1 MHTKKIAINELG
13 GSQWTGGV
21 TYRVNLLKAFKVHP
35 TFDFKNVF
43 LIVSSKSDAAKMPI
57 PDSQVLELP
66 KPKGFI
72 DKIRCSLF
80 KKYLNK
86 DVLMSRIVKENN
98 IDVIFP
104 SYLKSGKAKS
114 IYWMPDFQFMHLPN
128 FFTKQAIKSFNIKL
142 PKYFNLADSIV
153 LSSQDAKNDFEKFS
167 PEFLYKTRV
176 MRFVAHVPENVY
188 EQSVDDIS
196 KLYNIPKKYIYMPNQ
211 FWAHKNHM
219 VVFKALNI
227 LKERGITPFLVLTGN
242 PVDVR
247 NPSYL
252 AGILEEIS
260 KLGIRNQVAILGLIP
275 HQFVYSLMRHAD
287 FVINPSLFEGWSTT
301 VEECKSLGKKM
312 ILSNLNVH
320 REQNPSN
327 SVYFDPHNAEQL
339 ANKIKNYWN
348 DTITPID
355 KDLEHQSR
363 KTIELRSI
371 EFVDRFLSIINE

>member
-13 GSQWTGGV
+13 GSQWTGGI
-21 TYRVNLLKAFKVHP
+21 TYRVNLLKALKVHP
-35 TFDFKNVF
+35 SFDFKNVF
-43 LIVSSKSDAAKMPI
+43 LIVSKKSDAEKMPI
-57 PDSQVLELP
+57 PENQVLELP
-66 KPKGFI
+66 KTKGRI
-72 DKIRCSLF
+72 DKLWCSFL
-80 KKYLNK
+80 KKYFNY

-142 PKYFNLADSIV
+142 PNYFNLADSVV

-167 PEFLYKTRV
+167 PEFLNKTRV

-188 EQSVDDIS
+188 KQSVDDIS
-196 KLYNIPKKYIYMPNQ
+196 TVYNIPKKYIYMPNQ

-260 KLGIRNQVAILGLIP
+260 KLGIRNQIAILGLIP
-275 HQFVYSLMRHAD
+275 HALVYSLMRHAD
-287 FVINPSLFEGWSTT
+287 FVINPSFFEGWSTT
-301 VEECKSLGKKM
+301 VEECKSIGKKM

-320 REQNPSN
+320 QEQKPPN
-327 SVYFDPHNAEQL
+327 SVYFDPNNAEQL
-339 ANKIKNYWN
+339 ADKIEDYWTN
-348 DTITPID
+348 TVTPID
-355 KDLEHQSR
+355 LDLEHQARES
-363 KTIELRSI
+363 IEMRSI
-371 EFVDRFLSIINE
+371 EFAEQFLNIINE

>member
-21 TYRVNLLKAFKVHP
+21 TYRVNLLKALKVHP

-57 PDSQVLELP
+57 PENQIIELP
-66 KPKGFI
+66 KPKGFL
-72 DKIRCSLF
+72 DKIWCSF
-80 KKYLNK
+80 SKKYLNK
-86 DVLMSRIVKENN
+86 DVLMSRIVKDKN
-98 IDVIFP
+98 IDIIFP
-104 SYLKSGKAKS
+104 SYLKAGKARS

-128 FFTKQAIKSFNIKL
+128 FFTKQAINSFNIKL
-142 PKYFNLADSIV
+142 PNYFNLADSIV

-167 PEFLYKTRV
+167 PDFLNKTRV

-188 EQSVDDIS
+188 EQSIDEIATI
-196 KLYNIPKKYIYMPNQ
+196 YNIPKKFIYMPNQ

-252 AGILEEIS
+252 AGMLETIS
-260 KLGIRNQVAILGLIP
+260 KLGIRNQLAILGLIP
-275 HQFVYSLMRHAD
+275 HHLVYVLMRHAD

-320 REQNPSN
+320 QEQQPPN
-327 SVYFDPHNAEQL
+327 STYFDPSNEDEL
-339 ANKIKNYWN
+339 ANKIEDYWLN
-348 DTITPID
+348 TSTAIDAKLENQARSTI
-355 KDLEHQSR
+355 KS
-363 KTIELRSI
+363 RSI
-371 EFVDRFLSIINE
+371 DFADNFLKIVNE

>member
-21 TYRVNLLKAFKVHP
+21 TYRVNLLKALKAHP

-57 PDSQVLELP
+57 PESQVLELP

-86 DVLMSRIVKENN
+86 DVLMSRIVKDNN

-128 FFTKQAIKSFNIKL
+128 FFTKQAIKGFNIKL

-153 LSSQDAKNDFEKFS
+153 LSSQDAKNDFKKFS
-167 PEFLYKTRV
+167 PEFLNKTRV
-176 MRFVAHVPENVY
+176 MRFVAHVPGNVY
-188 EQSVDDIS
+188 EQSVDEIS
-196 KLYNIPKKYIYMPNQ
+196 SEYHIPKKFMYMPNQ

-252 AGILEEIS
+252 AGMLETIS
-260 KLGIRNQVAILGLIP
+260 KLGIRNQIAILGLIP
-275 HQFVYSLMRHAD
+275 HHLVYALMRHAD

-320 REQNPSN
+320 QEQQPPN
-327 SVYFDPHNAEQL
+327 SAYFDPSNAEEL
-339 ANKIKNYWN
+339 ADKIEYYWLN
-348 DTITPID
+348 TAKAID
-355 KDLEHQSR
+355 SKLEAKSR
-363 KTIELRSI
+363 ESIKPRSI
-371 EFVDRFLSIINE
+371 EFAENFLNIANE

>member
-21 TYRVNLLKAFKVHP
+21 TYRVNLLKALKVHP

-57 PDSQVLELP
+57 PESQVLELP

-86 DVLMSRIVKENN
+86 DVLVSRIVKDNN

-114 IYWMPDFQFMHLPN
+114 IYWMPDFQFIHLPD

-153 LSSQDAKNDFEKFS
+153 LSSQDAKNDFKKFS
-167 PEFLYKTRV
+167 PEFLNKTRV

-188 EQSVDDIS
+188 GQSVDEIS
-196 KLYNIPKKYIYMPNQ
+196 SEYHIPKKFMYLPNQ

-252 AGILEEIS
+252 AGMLETIS
-260 KLGIRNQVAILGLIP
+260 KLGIRNQIAILGLIP
-275 HQFVYSLMRHAD
+275 HHLVYALMRHAD

-320 REQNPSN
+320 QEQQPPN
-327 SVYFDPHNAEQL
+327 SAYFDPSNAEEL
-339 ANKIKNYWN
+339 ADKIEYYWLN
-348 DTITPID
+348 TAKAID
-355 KDLEHQSR
+355 SKLEAKARESI
-363 KTIELRSI
+363 KSRSI
-371 EFVDRFLSIINE
+371 EFAENFLNIVNE